1 MAGNLCLFLNLFKW
15 HGQVLLHWERG
26 LGRKRAY
33 HHSDDTDMVSIGGT
47 ATETFTSMN
56 TKSQWDSINQQHIFL
71 AKSMRQAAETGIQ
84 GCGPIR
90 AS

>member
-33 HHSDDTDMVSIGGT
+33 HHSDNTYMVSIGGT
-47 ATETFTSMN
+47 AAETFTSRN
-56 TKSQWDSINQQHIFL
+56 TK
-71 AKSMRQAAETGIQ
+71 A
-84 GCGPIR
+84 
-90 AS
+90 